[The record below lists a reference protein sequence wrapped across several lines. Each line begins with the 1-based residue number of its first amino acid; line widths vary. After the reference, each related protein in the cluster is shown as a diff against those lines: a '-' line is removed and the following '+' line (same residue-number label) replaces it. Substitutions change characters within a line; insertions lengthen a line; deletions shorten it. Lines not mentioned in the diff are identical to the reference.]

1 MTNVFQRRTSGS
13 VVCPSCGSLVGV
25 RDDKCYSCGRS
36 NPGLWGFGPALRKL
50 GADFGF
56 AQLVIG
62 ACVTL
67 WLLMLLLSFVAGG
80 GIDNGNMLAALSPD
94 PRVLF
99 IFGESGAV
107 PVFAARRWWTL
118 LSAGWLHAGLLH
130 IGMNMYWVYMMGP
143 AITDL
148 FGPARTVIIYTVGG
162 VAGFLLSSIAGALL
176 GGVPIPLLHGA
187 SFTVGASAPVFGLI
201 GALYH
206 YGRMG
211 SSHIKQQAMSIVVQA
226 ALFGL
231 LMPGIDNYAHAG
243 GFAGGYLAS
252 ALLNPMSRERGDH
265 MLIALGC
272 LIASALSI
280 VMSVLTGF
288 GFFR

>member
-1 MTNVFQRRTSGS
+1 VRYHECVFQRRTTGS

-25 RDDKCYSCGRS
+25 RDEKCYSCGRS
-36 NPGLWGFGPALRKL
+36 NPGLWGFGPALRAL

-67 WLLMLLLSFVAGG
+67 WVVMLLLSGG
-80 GIDNGNMLAALSPD
+80 GIGTGSLLSALSPS
-94 PRVLF
+94 PNVLF
-99 IFGESGAV
+99 LFGESGAV
-107 PVFAARRWWTL
+107 PVFAAGRWWTV

-143 AITDL
+143 GISEL
-148 FGPARTVIIYTVGG
+148 LGPSRTVIIYTVGG
-162 VAGFLLSSIAGALL
+162 ITGFLLSSVAGAFL
-176 GGVPIPLLHGA
+176 GGIPIPLLHGA

-206 YGRMG
+206 YGRTG
-211 SSHIKQQAMSIVVQA
+211 SSLIKQQALSIVVQA

-243 GFAGGYLAS
+243 GFAGGYLTS
-252 ALLNPMSRERGDH
+252 AFLNPMSRERGDH
-265 MLIALGC
+265 VLIAIGC
-272 LIASALSI
+272 LAASAISIAYSI
-280 VMSVLTGF
+280 VHGLSF
-288 GFFR
+288 IR

>member
-130 IGMNMYWVYMMGP
+130 IG
-143 AITDL
+143 
-148 FGPARTVIIYTVGG
+148 
-162 VAGFLLSSIAGALL
+162 
-176 GGVPIPLLHGA
+176 
-187 SFTVGASAPVFGLI
+187 
-201 GALYH
+201 
-206 YGRMG
+206 
-211 SSHIKQQAMSIVVQA
+211 
-226 ALFGL
+226 
-231 LMPGIDNYAHAG
+231 
-243 GFAGGYLAS
+243 
-252 ALLNPMSRERGDH
+252 
-265 MLIALGC
+265 
-272 LIASALSI
+272 
-280 VMSVLTGF
+280 
-288 GFFR
+288 